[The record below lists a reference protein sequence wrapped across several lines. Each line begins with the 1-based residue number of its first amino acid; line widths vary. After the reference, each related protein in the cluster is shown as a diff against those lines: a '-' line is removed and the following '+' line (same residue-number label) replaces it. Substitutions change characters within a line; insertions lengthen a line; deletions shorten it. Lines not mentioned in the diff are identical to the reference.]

1 MKSKAMSFCLTVFGL
16 LCHHDPLHKSR
27 PSLYVGCSILE
38 SVQFQRNAQRISLLD
53 PEIKNYASSLYEKA
67 LRDSVKQ
74 FHQER
79 SEYLARGARSSSVS
93 LLSGPGILGI
103 VQQHVGHIER
113 CMSAVLESY
122 QRAFADANQT
132 PTEDDF
138 TRILEEAQR
147 AREQQIKNSR
157 SAVGRSIASSGS
169 SRLPPGA
176 EESALGQITTSSG
189 QGHDRVLREWKI

>member
-1 MKSKAMSFCLTVFGL
+1 VKSKAMSFCLTVFGL

-93 LLSGPGILGI
+93 LLSGQPHGEKSLRIAGCCKYRNARSDIL
-103 VQQHVGHIER
+103 
-113 CMSAVLESY
+113 C
-122 QRAFADANQT
+122 
-132 PTEDDF
+132 
-138 TRILEEAQR
+138 
-147 AREQQIKNSR
+147 
-157 SAVGRSIASSGS
+157 
-169 SRLPPGA
+169 
-176 EESALGQITTSSG
+176 
-189 QGHDRVLREWKI
+189 